1 MMLLK
6 MVAIRG
12 LSASAH
18 ISYLSG
24 FPPVGMFIDS
34 DLCDTLGYE

>member
-12 LSASAH
+12 LSTCAR

-24 FPPVGMFIDS
+24 FPPVGLFIDS